1 MGRQTTL
8 IHMISGNEDRVT
20 LPFKSESFLTVVG
33 VLALKPITVFES
45 HSVLLELI
53 VRVGKAV

>member
-1 MGRQTTL
+1 
-8 IHMISGNEDRVT
+8 MISGNEDRVT

-53 VRVGKAV
+53 VKVGKAV